1 MVLFG
6 TRGPQLFWVVREG
19 LGSGVRLCAR
29 GTQRLTY
36 QLRLALEPECLKN
49 PANHR
54 QKRSQGMERI
64 ARNTQA
70 VCGFKYLASKRTPF
84 FQTVKVMA
92 AILRASV
99 SRAISGLMPLATSA
113 S

>member
-6 TRGPQLFWVVREG
+6 TRGPQLFRVVRGG
-19 LGSGVRLCAR
+19 LASPVRLSAR
-29 GTQRLTY
+29 STQRLTY
-36 QLRLALEPECLKN
+36 QLKLALDPECLKN
-49 PANHR
+49 PADHR
-54 QKRSQGMERI
+54 RECTPGIERI
-64 ARNTQA
+64 ARHTQA

-84 FQTVKVMA
+84 FQTVKVIA

-99 SRAISGLMPLATSA
+99 RRAISGLMPLATSA